1 MLEWT
6 LDLCFPGETVQLLNA
21 EAIRWDRLDEL
32 IDSARESDSRDLS
45 EVNPRLK

>member
-6 LDLCFPGETVQLLNA
+6 LDLCFPGDTVQLLNA
-21 EAIRWDRLDEL
+21 EAIRWDRHEL